1 MACSKILD
9 GDLPEITNFILRNLR
24 NDYKS
29 LHSCILVNRFWCR
42 IAIPLLWENP
52 FSINFSNN
60 QHSHFLDIYLSSL
73 QDEDNNLLEE
83 LGINRI
89 NTKLSSFNYPSY
101 IKTVDT
107 YKIEM
112 TIREWILTFTTL
124 ANEPDSLQENDS
136 IYNDNI
142 NSQSSQQPSQPN
154 NNNNIRPLTISPELA
169 ISISTLAE
177 SAQSLVHAALSA
189 IFNLNKPD
197 SPRVKNAIHRIYTGL
212 FKLFIESGATLNT
225 FHLNIENLNSAIFN
239 DIYKLFIDYPQFI
252 SDIKN
257 FTFGFRSTLHIES
270 LIQNYQT
277 KIRPLLFT
285 LSSYCNTIKNINF
298 EFSLNNHPQFAN
310 DIATIINVQKHL
322 YSLICSD
329 DLSCSIYPLLSFNN
343 SSNTLSSIK
352 FRKCHFNNTIQFDG
366 IQNLNNLE
374 SIQFISCKGLKFI
387 KPLIEKTSPLKI
399 KTLAIMGCEIYN
411 EDFDI
416 FYNPL
421 FQKIGIFLENLFI
434 SFHKNHSKKLL
445 EILLNSCNN
454 IKFLYLTDISYSNIN
469 QLLQLITFLNNSLKY
484 LTINVRFVNWYDN
497 ELNDNYQRSLKT
509 SSKILK
515 RLGQELPS
523 ELKYLNLSFILIDSD
538 DLQQFFENSKR
549 VKFEK
554 ILLRTRNNDIHPI
567 LNVLQDFIKDNDNLK
582 YIAYEKGSINS
593 IDDEI
598 CYKGLE
604 DRIRECGSSV
614 KVEKYNDIRIDTNY
628 I

>member
-1 MACSKILD
+1 MASSKVLD
-9 GDLPEITNFILRNLR
+9 GDLPEITSFILRNLR
-24 NDYKS
+24 NDIKS

-52 FSINFSNN
+52 FSNKLNN
-60 QHSHFLDIYLSSL
+60 PKSHFLDIYLSSL
-73 QDEDNNLLEE
+73 QDDDNNVLEE
-83 LGINRI
+83 LEINRI
-89 NTKLSSFNYPSY
+89 NTRLSSFNYPSY

-107 YKIEM
+107 HKIEM
-112 TIREWILTFTTL
+112 IIREWILYFTTL
-124 ANEPDSLQENDS
+124 ANETDEMVENNS
-136 IYNDNI
+136 I
-142 NSQSSQQPSQPN
+142 QTSQQSIIP
-154 NNNNIRPLTISPELA
+154 RPLTISPELA

-197 SPRVKNAIHRIYTGL
+197 SSKVKNAIQRIYTEI

-225 FHLNIENLNSAIFN
+225 FHLNIDNLDSAIFN
-239 DIYKLFIDYPQFI
+239 DIYKLFLNNPQFI

-270 LIQNYQT
+270 LIQNYQS

-285 LSSYCNTIKNINF
+285 LSSYCNTIKNINL
-298 EFSLNNHPQFAN
+298 EFSLNNHPPFAN
-310 DIATIINVQKHL
+310 DIATIINIQKQL
-322 YSLICSD
+322 SSLICSD
-329 DLSCSIYPLLSFNN
+329 DLSSSIYPLLSFNN
-343 SSNTLSSIK
+343 PSNTLTSIK

-366 IQNLNNLE
+366 IKNLNSLE
-374 SIQFISCKGLKFI
+374 SIQFISCKGLKYNFI
-387 KPLIEKTSPLKI
+387 KPLIENPTPLKI
-399 KTLAIMGCEIYN
+399 KTLAIMGCEIDN
-411 EDFDI
+411 DDFDNT
-416 FYNPL
+416 FFDPL
-421 FQKIGIFLENLFI
+421 FKKIGNFLENLFI

-445 EILLNSCNN
+445 ETLLNFCSN
-454 IKFLYLTDISYSNIN
+454 IKFLYLTDISYSNISH
-469 QLLQLITFLNNSLKY
+469 LLQLISFLNITLKY
-484 LTINVRFVNWYDN
+484 LTINVKFVNWYDN
-497 ELNDNYQRSLKT
+497 EFNDNYQRSLKI

-515 RLGQELPS
+515 TLGKELPS
-523 ELKYLNLSFILIDSD
+523 DLKYLNLSFILIDSN
-538 DLQQFFENSKR
+538 DLNQFFQNSKHI
-549 VKFEK
+549 KFEK
-554 ILLRTRNNDIHPI
+554 ILLRTRNNDVDPI
-567 LNVLQDFIKDNDNLK
+567 LNVLQDFVENNDSLK